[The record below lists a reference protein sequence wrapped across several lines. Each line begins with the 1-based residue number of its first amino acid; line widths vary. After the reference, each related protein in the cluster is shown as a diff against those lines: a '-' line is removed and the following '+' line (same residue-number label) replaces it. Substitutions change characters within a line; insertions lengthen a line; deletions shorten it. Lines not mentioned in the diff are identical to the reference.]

1 VEVITEERVERYRRV
16 LCLGPDATLAQVQS
30 AYRRGM
36 RRAHP
41 DLVGG
46 DGERAKLLNEARD
59 YLVKSP
65 SRISR
70 PRVAP
75 RPSHRT
81 PPVPA
86 GTPTAR
92 PVEVPKVAA
101 VEEPHGIGWRLVGGV
116 IQTVRFVVIAYVA
129 LFVFALAGWM
139 ATVGVPWFLK
149 VVVPIAWP

>member
-59 YLVKSP
+59 YLVKHP
-65 SRISR
+65 LRISR

-75 RPSHRT
+75 EPPRGTPS
-81 PPVPA
+81 PPVR
-86 GTPTAR
+86 TRTAR
-92 PVEVPKVAA
+92 PVEAPKVDA
-101 VEEPHGIGWRLVGGV
+101 VEEPQGTGWRLVGGV